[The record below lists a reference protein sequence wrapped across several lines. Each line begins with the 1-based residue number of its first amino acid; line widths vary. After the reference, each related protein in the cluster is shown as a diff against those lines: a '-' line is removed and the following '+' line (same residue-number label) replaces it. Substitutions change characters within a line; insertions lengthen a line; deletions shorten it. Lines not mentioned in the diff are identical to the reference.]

1 MAASPYINKVYEFR
15 PAPGQFVNELP
26 EYESGDTY
34 ADMLAKAQEALAFDK
49 QPGAVSLGAFGGYVV
64 FGFDHTIVNTP
75 DAFDFKI
82 YGNAIISDINN
93 AGGSCEP
100 GVVYVSRD
108 ENGNGLPDDPWYE
121 LAGSE
126 HTNPATVSRFSL
138 SYKRPASGHVATPEP
153 SL

>member
-126 HTNPATVSRFSL
+126 HTNPATVSRFSVT
-138 SYKRPASGHVATPEP
+138 YKRPDS
-153 SL
+153 